1 MRIGITGASGM
12 LGTALVIHLSK
23 SHEIFATSRS
33 KGVEGKNIEW
43 DCFDLTNAALLN
55 KWLNE
60 AKPDMVIHC
69 AAMVSVDLCEDNVK
83 PATKLHV
90 ETTKVMVNYLDPN
103 DGKLIYISTD
113 SVFDGKKQGAYSESD
128 LISPLNV
135 YAKTKLMGERPVLSM
150 NNGLVLRVN
159 IIGWTQ
165 KGSTSFAEWLIG
177 SLIDSTPLSLFHDVQ
192 FSPLHVDDLSLI
204 IERIIKKP
212 IFGLYHCGSNDSIS
226 KYNFGKEVAK
236 IFHLSDSTINRV
248 SVDSMEFKADRPK
261 NMALDIQKISSDLR
275 YDFPS
280 VIDAIVSMKKQYDK
294 NNKLIN

>member
-12 LGTALVIHLSK
+12 LGTSLVSHLSK
-23 SHEIFATSRS
+23 RHDIFATSRGKS
-33 KGVEGKNIEW
+33 IEGQNIEW
-43 DCFDLTNAALLN
+43 NCFDLTNAALLN
-55 KWLNE
+55 QWLE
-60 AKPDMVIHC
+60 EVRPDMIIHC
-69 AAMVSVDLCEDNVK
+69 AAIINVDACEDNVEI
-83 PATKLHV
+83 ATKLHV

-226 KYNFGKEVAK
+226 KYNFGKEMAK

-261 NMALDIQKISSDLR
+261 NMALDSRKLTKDLGCEM
-275 YDFPS
+275 PTVLKS
-280 VIDAIVSMKKQYDK
+280 IISMKSQYSIEIK
-294 NNKLIN
+294 